1 MEEEDKLYQ
10 LAKLKGLIKK
20 DSLLF
25 EAAKLQNKEEK
36 IPNKLTGLTVELVK
50 VLYSTQ
56 ASKSGGK
63 KNDKRTL

>member
-1 MEEEDKLYQ
+1 MEEEEKLYQ

-20 DSLLF
+20 DSTF
-25 EAAKLQNKEEK
+25 SEAVKLQNKEDK